1 MTKHVSFQPEKDQE
15 VFSIDTNDELD
26 LWFSRQELE
35 DSRKNA
41 KLASLA
47 VNDACG
53 DFDVTD
59 EAETCIKTVLQKQTT
74 LKPEDLARITQELSA
89 SSVELARLYALVL
102 EKDIQDSEPV
112 TYEVLLDIVNSNVL
126 IAGPDDEDDDDSESI
141 GTIDELPFPETCYDD
156 SISDFDFCERT
167 DPMVSTTVCVSQ
179 NEIISSKGELEKL
192 GDICSFGGDKSY
204 HQTFQ
209 RNLDNIPDMKC
220 FSKNIECESKN
231 YDLTTSLSKKRALS
245 STPLLREETHSSNVV
260 GGKSFDIE
268 PRKRQRGCYKEE
280 TQNRCNVAY
289 ALISLARWEF
299 RGHKVSVL

>member
-1 MTKHVSFQPEKDQE
+1 MTKNVSFQPEKDQE
-15 VFSIDTNDELD
+15 VFSIDTNDGLD
-26 LWFSRQELE
+26 LWFSRQELD
-35 DSRKNA
+35 DSRKNV

-59 EAETCIKTVLQKQTT
+59 EAETCIQTVLQKQSSV
-74 LKPEDLARITQELSA
+74 KPEDLARITQELSA

-112 TYEVLLDIVNSNVL
+112 TYEVLLDIVNNNVL
-126 IAGPDDEDDDDSESI
+126 SAGPDDEDDDDSESI
-141 GTIDELPFPETCYDD
+141 GTIDELPFLETCDDD
-156 SISDFDFCERT
+156 SISDFDFCE
-167 DPMVSTTVCVSQ
+167 VCVSQ
-179 NEIISSKGELEKL
+179 NEIISSNGELEKL
-192 GDICSFGGDKSY
+192 GDICSFGGEKIY
-204 HQTFQ
+204 QHTFQ
-209 RNLDNIPDMKC
+209 SDLNNIPDMKC
-220 FSKNIECESKN
+220 FSKNIKCESKN
-231 YDLTTSLSKKRALS
+231 YDLTASLSKKRALS

-268 PRKRQRGCYKEE
+268 PRKRQKRSYKEE

-299 RGHKVSVL
+299 RGYKVSVL